1 LAVKKVCV
9 SAFFLVNN
17 DMMIKRRK
25 YPRIMDKMIE
35 GLSVVMGCRGEIQ
48 LQTYYKILNKVD
60 FSLDDANY
68 QNINGQNN
76 YFIRSLSNLKIVV
89 ILGLN
94 V

>member
-1 LAVKKVCV
+1 
-9 SAFFLVNN
+9 
-17 DMMIKRRK
+17 
-25 YPRIMDKMIE
+25 MDKMIE

-48 LQTYYKILNKVD
+48 LQTYYKILNKID
-60 FSLDDANY
+60 FSLDDSIS

-89 ILGLN
+89 ILRLN

>member
-1 LAVKKVCV
+1 
-9 SAFFLVNN
+9 
-17 DMMIKRRK
+17 
-25 YPRIMDKMIE
+25 MIE

-48 LQTYYKILNKVD
+48 LQTYYKILNKID
-60 FSLDDANY
+60 FSLDDSIS